1 MVTSQH
7 PDDHP
12 AKDTAAT
19 DVQPVPQD
27 LLDQCAREPIRIPG
41 GIQPHG
47 ALAVFHG
54 PDMTLIQASANL
66 GAVLDRPISFD
77 GTQTLGDVVG
87 PHTALEGDVLR
98 WAGGRETTFLE
109 QYQIDGRT
117 FHVTGHRARQ
127 GLILEFEE
135 LDESERA
142 RSASFYPLL
151 RDFLETSDGLKT
163 VADLSAGV
171 AAEVRTLTG
180 FNRVLIYRFDED
192 WNGTVIAETGDGTLP
207 SYLDLRFPASDIPA
221 QARELYRLN
230 RLRLIPTASYTPVPL
245 VPPLCPADGAPLDLG
260 VAALRSVSPVHLEY
274 MRNMGTAASLSI
286 SIVIDD
292 RLWGLISCHHAQTRY
307 VGPQIRAACD
317 FLGRIVAQQIAAR
330 ERAAEI
336 DERLRL
342 KSIETELVAHLARA
356 PGFQA
361 GLVECASQWLALTN
375 SAGAAVVTDGIVL
388 STGKAPPIDSILAL
402 SDWVR
407 TRNIEQIYSTNCLS
421 AEWPPGK
428 DIAQVASGVIAIPIS
443 RLHASFIFW
452 FRPEVVET
460 VRWGGDPRAAK
471 ATDTSGRLHPRL
483 SFESWKQEVR
493 DRAQPWRQAELLS
506 AIDFRGAIVNFVLQR
521 AEERAQLTEELQRSN
536 KELEAFSY
544 SISHDLRAPF
554 RHIAGYAELLGE
566 EEPNLKTL
574 SRHYLDGII
583 AAALSAGQLVD
594 DLLHFSQ
601 LGRTSL
607 RMTRIDMAKV
617 MSEIRR
623 SLDLDER
630 QRAVTWDIGPLP
642 PAWGDTTLVR
652 QALFNLV
659 ENAVK
664 YSREATPPRIRIRGQ
679 DRGADVLYTVE
690 DNGVGFDMNYAGKL
704 FQVFQRLHRQED
716 FEGTGIGLA
725 LTKRIIDRHGGTL
738 EAKGAVGQGATFSFT
753 LPKRQST
760 PQAAPPLA
768 APPLAAPPLAG
779 GNRGLA

>member
-1 MVTSQH
+1 M
-7 PDDHP
+7 PL
-12 AKDTAAT
+12 
-19 DVQPVPQD
+19 VPQE

-47 ALAVFHG
+47 AVAVFR
-54 PDMTLIQASANL
+54 PADLVLVQASANL
-66 GAVLDRPISFD
+66 GAILDRPVALD
-77 GTQTLGDVVG
+77 GSQTLGDLVG
-87 PHTALEGDVLR
+87 PGSALEGDVGR
-98 WAGGRETTFLE
+98 WLAGAETGFLE

-117 FHVTGHRARQ
+117 FHVTGQQVAQ
-127 GLILEFEE
+127 GVILEFEAF
-135 LDESERA
+135 DEAERA
-142 RSASFYPLL
+142 RNASLNQLL
-151 RDFLETSDGLKT
+151 RNFLDRSDGLTT
-163 VADLSAGV
+163 VADICAGV
-171 AAEVRTLTG
+171 AAEVRALTG
-180 FNRVLIYRFDED
+180 FNRVMVYRFDED
-192 WNGTVIAETGDGTLP
+192 WNGTVIAENGDGTLP

-230 RLRLIPTASYTPVPL
+230 RLRLIPTATYAPIPL
-245 VPPLCPADGAPLDLG
+245 VPALCPADGAPLDMSF
-260 VAALRSVSPVHLEY
+260 VALRSVSPVHLEY

-286 SIVIDD
+286 SIVIDG
-292 RLWGLISCHHAQTRY
+292 RLWGLISCHHAQPRY
-307 VGPQIRAACD
+307 IGPPIRAACD

-356 PGFQA
+356 PAFQA
-361 GLVECASQWLALTN
+361 GLVDCAPQWLALTN

-388 STGKAPPIDSILAL
+388 STGKAPPIQSILAL
-402 SDWVR
+402 ADWLR
-407 TRNIEQIYSTNCLS
+407 TRNIEQLYSTSSL
-421 AEWPPGK
+421 AADWPPGAE
-428 DIAQVASGVIAIPIS
+428 IADVASGVIAVPIS
-443 RLHASFIFW
+443 RIHASFIFW

-460 VRWGGDPRAAK
+460 VRWGGDPRASKTVDVA
-471 ATDTSGRLHPRL
+471 GRLHPRL
-483 SFESWKQEVR
+483 SFEAWKQEVR
-493 DRAQPWRQAELLS
+493 QRAQPWRPAELLS
-506 AIDFRGAIVNFVLQR
+506 AADFRGAIVNFVLQR

-566 EEPNLKTL
+566 EEPALKAL

-607 RMTRIDMAKV
+607 KMTRIDMAKV
-617 MSEIRR
+617 VTEIRR
-623 SLDLDER
+623 SLDIDER
-630 QRAVTWDIGPLP
+630 QRQVEWSIGALP
-642 PAWGDTTLVR
+642 TAWGDPTLVR

-659 ENAVK
+659 ENAAK
-664 YSREATPPRIRIRGQ
+664 YSRGANPPRIKIWGQ
-679 DRGADVLYTVE
+679 ERAADVLYCVE

-753 LPKRQST
+753 LPKRQT
-760 PQAAPPLA
+760 
-768 APPLAAPPLAG
+768 G
-779 GNRGLA
+779 GNRGIA

>member
-1 MVTSQH
+1 MAS
-7 PDDHP
+7 
-12 AKDTAAT
+12 
-19 DVQPVPQD
+19 DVPPVPRD

-47 ALAVFHG
+47 ALAVLR
-54 PDMTLIQASANL
+54 PDDLVLIQASANL
-66 GAVLDRPISFD
+66 GAVLDRPVAFD
-77 GTQTLGDVVG
+77 GSQTLGDLVG
-87 PHTALEGDVLR
+87 PRSALENDVRL
-98 WAGGRETTFLE
+98 WAGGTDTAFLE
-109 QYQIDGRT
+109 QHQIDGRA
-117 FHVTGHRARQ
+117 FHVSGHRASQ
-127 GLILEFEE
+127 GLILEFEAF
-135 LDESERA
+135 DEAERGH
-142 RSASFYPLL
+142 SASLYQLL
-151 RDFLETSDGLKT
+151 RDFLDNSDALKT

-171 AAEVRTLTG
+171 AAEVQALTG
-180 FNRVLIYRFDED
+180 FNRVLIYRFDEE
-192 WNGTVIAETGDGTLP
+192 WNGTVIAEKGDGTLP

-221 QARELYRLN
+221 QARDLYRLN
-230 RLRLIPTASYTPVPL
+230 RLRLIPTATYTPEPL
-245 VPPLCPADGAPLDLG
+245 VPALCPTDGAPLDMSF
-260 VAALRSVSPVHLEY
+260 VALRSVSPVHLEY

-286 SIVIDD
+286 SIVIDG
-292 RLWGLISCHHAQTRY
+292 RLWGLISCHHAQPRY

-330 ERAAEI
+330 ERTAEI
-336 DERLRL
+336 DERLQL
-342 KSIETELVAHLARA
+342 KNIETELVAHLARA

-361 GLVECASQWLALTN
+361 GLVDCAGQWLALTN

-388 STGKAPPIDSILAL
+388 AAGKAPPIDSILAL
-402 SDWVR
+402 VEWLR
-407 TRNIEQIYSTNCLS
+407 ARNVEQVYATSNLS
-421 AEWPPGK
+421 ADWPPGK
-428 DIAQVASGVIAIPIS
+428 DIAGVASGVIAVPIS
-443 RLHASFIFW
+443 RVHASFILW
-452 FRPEVVET
+452 FRPEVVQT

-471 ATDTSGRLHPRL
+471 AMDTAGRLHPRQ
-483 SFESWKQEVR
+483 SFEAWKQEVR
-493 DRAQPWRQAELLS
+493 ERARPWRPAELLS
-506 AIDFRGAIVNFVLQR
+506 ATDFRGAIINFVLQR

-566 EEPNLKTL
+566 EEPNLKAL

-583 AAALSAGQLVD
+583 AAALSAGELVD

-607 RMTRIDMAKV
+607 KMTRIDMAKV
-617 MSEIRR
+617 MAEIRR
-623 SLDLDER
+623 SLAITEG
-630 QRAVTWDIGPLP
+630 QRPVEWEIGVLP

-659 ENAVK
+659 DNALK
-664 YSREATPPRIRIRGQ
+664 YSRDATPPRIKVWGQ
-679 DRGADVLYTVE
+679 DRPDEVLYCVE

-753 LPKRQST
+753 LPKRQT
-760 PQAAPPLA
+760 
-768 APPLAAPPLAG
+768 G
-779 GNRGLA
+779 GNRGHA

>member
-1 MVTSQH
+1 MVTSH
-7 PDDHP
+7 SPGNTDIAPD
-12 AKDTAAT
+12 
-19 DVQPVPQD
+19 VPSVPHD

-47 ALAVFHG
+47 AVAVLR
-54 PDMTLIQASANL
+54 PEDLVVIQASANL
-66 GAVLDRPISFD
+66 GAILDRPVAFD
-77 GTQTLGDVVG
+77 GSQTLGDLVG
-87 PHTALEGDVLR
+87 PRTALENDVRL
-98 WAGGRETTFLE
+98 WADGNDTTFLE

-117 FHVTGHRARQ
+117 FHVSGQRTSQ
-127 GLILEFEE
+127 GLILEFEAF
-135 LDESERA
+135 DETERG
-142 RSASFYPLL
+142 RSTSLYQLL
-151 RDFLETSDGLKT
+151 RDFLDNSDGLKT

-171 AAEVRTLTG
+171 AAEVQTLTG

-192 WNGTVIAETGDGTLP
+192 WNGTVIAEKGDGTLP

-221 QARELYRLN
+221 QARELYRTN
-230 RLRLIPTASYTPVPL
+230 RLRLIPTATYRPEPL
-245 VPPLCPADGAPLDLG
+245 IPALCPTDGAPLDMSF
-260 VAALRSVSPVHLEY
+260 VALRSVSPVHLEY

-286 SIVIDD
+286 SIVIDGQ
-292 RLWGLISCHHAQTRY
+292 LWGLISCHHAQPRH

-336 DERLRL
+336 DERLQL
-342 KSIETELVAHLARA
+342 KNIETELVAHLARA

-361 GLVECASQWLALTN
+361 GLVDCASQWLALTN

-388 STGKAPPIDSILAL
+388 AAGKAPPIDSILAL
-402 SDWVR
+402 VEWLR
-407 TRNIEQIYSTNCLS
+407 TRNVDQIYATSTLS
-421 AEWPPGK
+421 ADWPPGK
-428 DIAQVASGVIAIPIS
+428 DIAGVASGVIAIPIS
-443 RLHASFIFW
+443 RLHASFILW
-452 FRPEVVET
+452 FRPEVVQT

-471 ATDTSGRLHPRL
+471 ATDTAGRLHPRL
-483 SFESWKQEVR
+483 SFEAWKQEVR
-493 DRAQPWRQAELLS
+493 ERAQPWRSAELLS
-506 AIDFRGAIVNFVLQR
+506 AADFRGAIINFVLQR

-566 EEPNLKTL
+566 EEPNLKAL

-583 AAALSAGQLVD
+583 AAALSAGELVD

-601 LGRTSL
+601 LGRTNLKMS
-607 RMTRIDMAKV
+607 RIDMTKV
-617 MSEIRR
+617 MAEIRR
-623 SLDLDER
+623 SLAITEG
-630 QRAVTWDIGPLP
+630 QRPVEWEIGVLP

-659 ENAVK
+659 DNALK
-664 YSREATPPRIRIRGQ
+664 YSRDATPPRIKVWGQ
-679 DRGADVLYTVE
+679 DRPDEVLYCVE

-738 EAKGAVGQGATFSFT
+738 EAKGAVGQGAAFSFT
-753 LPKRQST
+753 LPKRQT
-760 PQAAPPLA
+760 
-768 APPLAAPPLAG
+768 G
-779 GNRGLA
+779 GNRGHA